1 MERDTIHRDKVS
13 KAIKAIDAFN
23 IPASLIFNLDNETVE
38 IVDDLSDA
46 WDTAVEFAS
55 TILHKPTPI
64 DLDVFIKYFD
74 RFSKMLERCGNIEF
88 DSTAKQGLFEF
99 VSNRA
104 KVSYKD
110 LYNAWLDYGLQRRQ

>member
-13 KAIKAIDAFN
+13 KAIKAIDTFN
-23 IPASLIFNLDNETVE
+23 IPVSLIYNLDDETVE

-64 DLDVFIKYFD
+64 DLDVFDKYLD
-74 RFSKMLERCGNIEF
+74 RFSKMIERCGNIEF
-88 DSTAKQGLFEF
+88 DTTARQGLFEF

-104 KVSYKD
+104 KIDYED
-110 LYNAWLDYGLQRRQ
+110 LYNAWLNSDI